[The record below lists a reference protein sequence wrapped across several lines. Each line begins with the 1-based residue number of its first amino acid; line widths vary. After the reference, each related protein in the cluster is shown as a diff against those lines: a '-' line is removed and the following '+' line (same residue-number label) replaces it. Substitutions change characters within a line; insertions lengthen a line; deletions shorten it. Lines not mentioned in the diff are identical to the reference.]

1 MSVRLLVSSTTIMVV
16 RNVVC
21 PDDDIV
27 TIGRREVLKERTK
40 LRVWRM
46 GEGIKEK
53 RGGKGVRGRM
63 RMRVLVRRREWRG

>member
-1 MSVRLLVSSTTIMVV
+1 MLVRLLVSSTTIMVV
-16 RNVVC
+16 RNVVW

-46 GEGIKEK
+46 GEGIKE
-53 RGGKGVRGRM
+53 VE
-63 RMRVLVRRREWRG
+63 RV